1 MKPSRASDPPTVP
14 GFSAFGRRLEAM
26 PEFLLATARNH
37 GPIVRFRSPFAS
49 FYLIDDPDLIED
61 FFVGSGP
68 SFMKARGTQRL
79 SRLLGRGLLT
89 ANQPEHLVHRRMVQ
103 PAFHRK
109 RIDACV
115 STIVAVARSQ
125 ASGWATGSVV
135 EIDRETSRIALEI
148 VAKALFGTD
157 LSRDVDEISEALDSI
172 LSGFPASLVPFSEWF
187 DRVPLPVNVRF
198 EASKAKLDAIVY
210 RMMRGHRASGDD
222 SGDLLSML
230 LATRDDENGGGM
242 TDEQIRDEA
251 MTILLAG
258 HETTA
263 NAMAWT
269 FYLLQRH
276 PEIADRMYALVDDV
290 LGDRD
295 ATLEDVPRLDY
306 VHAVLSE
313 AMRLYPPAWVVA
325 RRAIERT
332 SIGRYPIKRGDIVIA
347 SQYVTHRNP
356 RFFPDPDRF
365 DPDRFLGRTYPKFAY
380 FPFGGGNRLCI
391 GERFA
396 WTEGVVAIAT
406 IAQRVRFEA
415 LDDESIGTVPYVTLR
430 PAKPIRARVTARDR
444 IAGAGI
450 R

>member
-1 MKPSRASDPPTVP
+1 MKPSRASNPPTVP

-26 PEFLLATARNH
+26 PEFFRATARDH

-49 FYLIDDPDLIED
+49 FYLIDDPELIDD
-61 FFVGSGP
+61 FFVRSGP

-79 SRLLGRGLLT
+79 ARLLGRGLLT

-115 STIVAVARSQ
+115 STIVAVAGAR
-125 ASGWATGSVV
+125 ASDWATGSIV
-135 EIDRETSRIALEI
+135 EVDRETSRIALEI

-157 LSRDVDEISEALDSI
+157 LSRDVDQISESLDSI
-172 LSGFPASLVPFSEWF
+172 LSAFPASLVPFSEWF

-198 EASKAKLDAIVY
+198 NASKARLDAIVY
-210 RMMRGHRASGDD
+210 RMMREHRASGDD

-230 LATRDDENGGGM
+230 LATRDDENGAGM

-276 PEIADRMYALVDDV
+276 PAIAERLYAQVDEV

-295 ATLEDVPRLDY
+295 ATLEDVPRLEY
-306 VHAVLSE
+306 VHATFSE

-325 RRAIERT
+325 RRAIEPT

-365 DPDRFLGRTYPKFAY
+365 DPERFLGRSYPKFAY

-396 WTEGVVAIAT
+396 WTEGILAIAT
-406 IAQRVRFEA
+406 IVQRVRFEA
-415 LDDESIGTVPYVTLR
+415 VDDEPIATVPYVTLR
-430 PAKPIRARVTARDR
+430 PAKPIRARVTARR
-444 IAGAGI
+444 PVAGV